1 VRLPKLQHERRSGAR
16 RTNVDARTA
25 LRARLEA
32 HAARRAAG
40 ELISLARL
48 VGSPVRDFSGRR
60 VGSVD
65 DITVRWTDQDTHPP
79 ITGVIVRIGHGLVH
93 VGIDAVDLHHDRV
106 EHRTKSVIVDTPT
119 RHPGA
124 VALRRD
130 VLDHQLIDVAGAQ
143 VVRAADLYIVVAGGA
158 ASLVGVDVGVRA
170 YLRRALPGGGPRRPS
185 PVRMIDW
192 AELVAFVPRSV
203 DSATGEE
210 APDPRAGDTPSGA
223 TAGHPAG
230 DMPRRATAG
239 EPADDTPRRATAGE
253 PADNT
258 RSPKTARGTGAA
270 RTAAAGEVG
279 GAVRLSVG
287 AHELHTLSGG
297 ELTSLMEELGRNQ
310 QSGLIASARPT
321 AAAAALSSLDPA
333 ARDALLAEL
342 DPADQRRLRALVEKE
357 SA

>member
-1 VRLPKLQHERRSGAR
+1 MRLPKLQHERRSGAR

-93 VGIDAVDLHHDRV
+93 VGIDAVDLHHDGV

-223 TAGHPAG
+223 TAGG
-230 DMPRRATAG
+230 
-239 EPADDTPRRATAGE
+239 PADDTP
-253 PADNT
+253 
-258 RSPKTARGTGAA
+258 SPPPGGAGAA

>member
-1 VRLPKLQHERRSGAR
+1 VRLPKLQHERRSGGR
-16 RTNVDARTA
+16 RTNVHARAA
-25 LRARLEA
+25 LQARREA

-40 ELISLARL
+40 ELLSLARL

-93 VGIDAVDLHHDRV
+93 VGIDAVDLHHDGV

-203 DSATGEE
+203 DATTGDE
-210 APDPRAGDTPSGA
+210 APDPGAGDTLSGA
-223 TAGHPAG
+223 TPGEPAG
-230 DMPRRATAG
+230 DTLSGATPG
-239 EPADDTPRRATAGE
+239 EPADDTP
-253 PADNT
+253 
-258 RSPKTARGTGAA
+258 SPTVGGAGAA
-270 RTAAAGEVG
+270 RTAAAGVVG

-310 QSGLIASARPT
+310 QSGLVASARPA

>member
-1 VRLPKLQHERRSGAR
+1 MRLPKLQHERRSGAR

-192 AELVAFVPRSV
+192 AEL
-203 DSATGEE
+203 
-210 APDPRAGDTPSGA
+210 GA
-223 TAGHPAG
+223 
-230 DMPRRATAG
+230 PRRASLPTTRAARRQRAG
-239 EPADDTPRRATAGE
+239 RARRARPP
-253 PADNT
+253 PARSGAPSASRSGPTSST
-258 RSPKTARGTGAA
+258 RSRGASSPRSWRSWAGTSRAA
-270 RTAAAGEVG
+270 
-279 GAVRLSVG
+279 
-287 AHELHTLSGG
+287 
-297 ELTSLMEELGRNQ
+297 
-310 QSGLIASARPT
+310 
-321 AAAAALSSLDPA
+321 
-333 ARDALLAEL
+333 
-342 DPADQRRLRALVEKE
+342 
-357 SA
+357 

>member
-1 VRLPKLQHERRSGAR
+1 VRLPKLQHERRSGGR
-16 RTNVDARTA
+16 RTHVDARAA
-25 LRARLEA
+25 LRARREA

-48 VGSPVRDFSGRR
+48 LGRPVRDFSGRR

-79 ITGVIVRIGHGLVH
+79 VTGVIVRIGRGLVH
-93 VGIDAVDLHHDRV
+93 VGIDAVDLHQDAV
-106 EHRTKSVIVDTPT
+106 EHRTKSVVVDTPT
-119 RHPGA
+119 RRPGV

-143 VVRAADLYIVVAGGA
+143 VVRAADLYVVVASGA
-158 ASLVGVDVGVRA
+158 PSLVGVDVGVRA
-170 YLRRALPGGGPRRPS
+170 YLRRALPTGGPRRPS

-203 DSATGEE
+203 DAATGLETSKPADATTGLE
-210 APDPRAGDTPSGA
+210 APGGTRAL
-223 TAGHPAG
+223 
-230 DMPRRATAG
+230 
-239 EPADDTPRRATAGE
+239 
-253 PADNT
+253 
-258 RSPKTARGTGAA
+258 
-270 RTAAAGEVG
+270 RTAAAGVVG

-297 ELTSLMEELGRNQ
+297 ELTSLMEELGRKQ
-310 QSGLIASARPT
+310 QSGLIASAHPS

-333 ARDALLAEL
+333 AREALLAEL
-342 DPADQRRLRALVEKE
+342 DPDDRRRLRGLVEKM